1 MVFRLWRALIEI
13 VIFGR
18 FQPKERREAEVEAG
32 LREMQAATR
41 AEPGC
46 LELHLYRSVTN
57 TRL

>member
-1 MVFRLWRALIEI
+1 M
-13 VIFGR
+13 IFGR